1 MSAERVLVADDSAL
15 IRAVVRTQLEQHGYE
30 VSEADDGRAALERM
44 TVERP
49 DVVILDIEM
58 PGMDGYS
65 VLGALR
71 RDRRFA
77 HVPVIFLSGRTKL
90 EDVIAGLESGAHD
103 YLSKPFEP
111 GELLARVRA
120 AARVKQLADERQQRN
135 GELERLAAQL
145 EQRNRS
151 LEEANTALAAANQL
165 KLDLMG
171 MLSHEIGRP
180 LTLIQG
186 HAELLL
192 DESPET
198 STQHESLSTITRNV
212 SALARMRTEILAM
225 CAVDTASL
233 VAERSPVRVVGA
245 IEDAL
250 SVAGCTAAITGDHG
264 VTVLVNPSHLQHML
278 VNYLTNAAKYGG
290 GAVSVD
296 AVVTVEGVEVRV
308 VDEGPGVPEDLRD
321 RLFERFTRGSDEMSR
336 RHGIGLGLY
345 IVRSLAVANGGSAHH
360 EPAPGGGSV
369 FVLRLQPAQVRTV

>member
-1 MSAERVLVADDSAL
+1 
-15 IRAVVRTQLEQHGYE
+15 
-30 VSEADDGRAALERM
+30 
-44 TVERP
+44 
-49 DVVILDIEM
+49 
-58 PGMDGYS
+58 
-65 VLGALR
+65 
-71 RDRRFA
+71 
-77 HVPVIFLSGRTKL
+77 
-90 EDVIAGLESGAHD
+90 
-103 YLSKPFEP
+103 
-111 GELLARVRA
+111 
-120 AARVKQLADERQQRN
+120 
-135 GELERLAAQL
+135 
-145 EQRNRS
+145 
-151 LEEANTALAAANQL
+151 
-165 KLDLMG
+165 MG

-192 DESPET
+192 DELPELFP
-198 STQHESLSTITRNV
+198 QQKSLSVIIQNV
-212 SALARMRTEILAM
+212 SDLARMRTEILAM

-245 IEDAL
+245 IADAL
-250 SVAGCTAAITGDHG
+250 SVAGSTAAVTGGHD

-296 AVVTVEGVEVRV
+296 AVETVEGVEVRV

-321 RLFERFTRGSDEMSR
+321 RLFERFAKGSDEASR

-369 FVLRLQPAQVRTV
+369 FVLRLEPSEVESV